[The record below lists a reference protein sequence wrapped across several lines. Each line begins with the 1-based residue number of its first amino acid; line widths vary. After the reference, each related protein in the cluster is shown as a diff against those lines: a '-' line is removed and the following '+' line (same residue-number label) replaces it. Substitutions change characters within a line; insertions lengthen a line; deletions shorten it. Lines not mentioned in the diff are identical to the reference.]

1 MKNTYRLEMM
11 IKEEYDKMMRGEIW
25 YHVDNAIIEAET
37 IAEAI
42 EKAHRM
48 NPDMVINEGFVKTL
62 EEIEAEKKLAEK
74 RWAEEKAKKEADKAK
89 RLANEIAKA
98 EAEGLTLSEYRAKKN
113 HERKI
118 RTAEKAVTEAK
129 KKLAEAEKRL
139 EELKKRG

>member
-11 IKEEYDKMMRGEIW
+11 TKEEYDKMMRGEIW
-25 YHVDNAIIEAET
+25 YHVDHTIIEAET

-42 EKAHRM
+42 ETAHRM

-98 EAEGLTLSEYRAKKN
+98 EAEGLTLGEYKAKKN

-118 RTAEKAVTEAK
+118 RTAEKAVAEAEK
-129 KKLAEAEKRL
+129 ALAEAKKRL